1 MAKSIA
7 VVAGVGPGL
16 GFSIAKKFAAEY
28 KVVLLSRSKDKLDSL
43 ANEIIKSGGEAT
55 GISTDL
61 NSEQSVAEAFEQI
74 KSLGP
79 VNVAIFN
86 ASGGDRKYFR
96 APFLTIPPDAYEAF
110 WKTSTKGGF
119 LFAQQ
124 AIPLLIETAKTNP
137 THPATLLFTGA
148 TASIKASIGFSAFAS
163 AKWALRALSQSL
175 AKEFGPQGVH
185 VGHIIADGG
194 FDTPLRK
201 SIDPNGDE
209 ETWMS
214 TEGMAQSYW
223 ALHTQPKR
231 AWSWE
236 IDLRPYLEK
245 W

>member
-1 MAKSIA
+1 MSKSNLWVLSMSLSSTHPAETANIS
-7 VVAGVGPGL
+7 GL
-16 GFSIAKKFAAEY
+16 LFLPSRPMPTKHSGKRLRKIFSP
-28 KVVLLSRSKDKLDSL
+28 
-43 ANEIIKSGGEAT
+43 N
-55 GISTDL
+55 
-61 NSEQSVAEAFEQI
+61 
-74 KSLGP
+74 
-79 VNVAIFN
+79 
-86 ASGGDRKYFR
+86 
-96 APFLTIPPDAYEAF
+96 FLTA
-110 WKTSTKGGF
+110 SKGGF

-201 SIDPNGDE
+201 SMDPNGDE

-236 IDLRPYLEK
+236 IDLRPYLVDFLLMKAHIRKNGDRYILLKSLRILIEECEIVCYSNSMC
-245 W
+245 